1 MIDDE
6 HKNQIKNLRM
16 SAPSSFDE
24 ATAIAADP
32 NILKVGNSD
41 KLKM

>member
-1 MIDDE
+1 
-6 HKNQIKNLRM
+6 M

-32 NILKVGNSD
+32 NIIKISYSE
-41 KLKM
+41 KQKM